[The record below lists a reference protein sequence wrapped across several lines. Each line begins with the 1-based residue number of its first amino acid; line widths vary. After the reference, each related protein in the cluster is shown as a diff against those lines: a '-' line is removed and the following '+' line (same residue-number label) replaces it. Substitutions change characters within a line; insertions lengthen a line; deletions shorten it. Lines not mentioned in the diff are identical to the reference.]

1 MTLSHPFHDAF
12 GQTPSVSPELT
23 PREIEVLAL
32 TARGSTNRDIA
43 RDLGV
48 SEHTVK
54 FHLGGVY
61 RKLSVTNRTEATATY
76 FRLNGRQA

>member
-1 MTLSHPFHDAF
+1 M
-12 GQTPSVSPELT
+12 
-23 PREIEVLAL
+23 EVLAL

-61 RKLSVTNRTEATATY
+61 RKLSVNNRTEAAARY
-76 FRLNGRQA
+76 FRLNGQHA